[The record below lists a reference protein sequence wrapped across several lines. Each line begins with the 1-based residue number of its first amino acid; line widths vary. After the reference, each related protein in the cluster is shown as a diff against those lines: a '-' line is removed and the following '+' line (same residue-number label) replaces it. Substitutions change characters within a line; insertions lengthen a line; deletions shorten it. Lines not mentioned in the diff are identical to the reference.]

1 MWDQDAEM
9 PEYVMTLSQGGARI
23 GRNQPTNPH
32 KATVEDLS
40 WKEFG
45 NSEIWWNS
53 LHGWLSEKQFW
64 IFQESSRNTGKP
76 LPGLDRLALW
86 ELRRLKAKSIKRAWC
101 SSYDMFVLHRPIGR
115 TPTPCCQ
122 FFKVQC
128 RIFFRAASEPCVL
141 GSLKSVG
148 VSAAWM
154 TWYEV
159 SAYCLEQCSHVE
171 TLDDVGFNNLKLHMV
186 RQRKYVLWLG
196 DLWDGDLFQS
206 IKGTYFPQ
214 WRWISSWNVKGLTC
228 GLYQPMLWW
237 KRALL

>member
-1 MWDQDAEM
+1 M
-9 PEYVMTLSQGGARI
+9 
-23 GRNQPTNPH
+23 
-32 KATVEDLS
+32 
-40 WKEFG
+40 
-45 NSEIWWNS
+45 
-53 LHGWLSEKQFW
+53 KQFW

-101 SSYDMFVLHRPIGR
+101 SSIALWEKHQHLAVNFLRSN
-115 TPTPCCQ
+115 
-122 FFKVQC
+122 
-128 RIFFRAASEPCVL
+128 AAFS
-141 GSLKSVG
+141 SVRHLNP
-148 VSAAWM
+148 VFWAHWNPWESQPAWM

-214 WRWISSWNVKGLTC
+214 WRWISSWNAKGLTC
-228 GLYQPMLWW
+228 GLQQPMLWW